1 MTSQHFGSNF
11 FSFRLKKWRNRNSQG
26 RQKQNGTKKS
36 LNYFPLFFSFFF
48 LYFPQT
54 LYVWFEGATL
64 LDCLTFFP
72 VEENYCS
79 AATLN
84 LLRRARAVTAL
95 PSALRV
101 EGSIWTHLSQGNC
114 EVQTISFSI
123 PAYSSNL
130 SFTTLAKK
138 QW

>member
-1 MTSQHFGSNF
+1 MDQTFFF

-26 RQKQNGTKKS
+26 RQKQNRTEKS
-36 LNYFPLFFSFFF
+36 LLIIFHFFF
-48 LYFPQT
+48 FPFLNFPQT

-72 VEENYCS
+72 VEEHRCS

-101 EGSIWTHLSQGNC
+101 EGSIWTRLSWGNC

-130 SFTTLAKK
+130 SFTALAKEP
-138 QW
+138 W